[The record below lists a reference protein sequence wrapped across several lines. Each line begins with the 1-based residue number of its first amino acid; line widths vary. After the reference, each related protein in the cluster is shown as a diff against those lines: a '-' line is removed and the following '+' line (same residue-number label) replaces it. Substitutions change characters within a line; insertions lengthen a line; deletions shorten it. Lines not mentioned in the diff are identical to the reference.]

1 MKMRRNIEH
10 EEEEGHIRPA
20 CNDDTL
26 FTKKKPSQVVLVSL
40 ASQEIHRMFF
50 VSQILL
56 EELRGCHAIRCLI
69 LGGGGDFRLAGR
81 CAHGRLGV

>member
-40 ASQEIHRMFF
+40 ASQEIHRIFF
-50 VSQILL
+50 VSKTRSCSRWPASLN
-56 EELRGCHAIRCLI
+56 C
-69 LGGGGDFRLAGR
+69 
-81 CAHGRLGV
+81 GVAMPSGA